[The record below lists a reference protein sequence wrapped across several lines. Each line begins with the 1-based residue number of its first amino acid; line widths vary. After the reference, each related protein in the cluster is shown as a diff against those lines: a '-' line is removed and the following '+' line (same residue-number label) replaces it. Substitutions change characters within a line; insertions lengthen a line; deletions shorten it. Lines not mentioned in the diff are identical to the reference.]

1 MTDNLKMIE
10 EAGNDAV
17 GREMEVSAE
26 SHLIEDEILDS
37 LDSAVFL
44 LNVEKATGMKLPET
58 EIAAQDLFRVSSL
71 LAYLDKG

>member
-10 EAGNDAV
+10 EAVNDAV

-58 EIAAQDLFRVSSL
+58 EIDAQDLFRVSSL